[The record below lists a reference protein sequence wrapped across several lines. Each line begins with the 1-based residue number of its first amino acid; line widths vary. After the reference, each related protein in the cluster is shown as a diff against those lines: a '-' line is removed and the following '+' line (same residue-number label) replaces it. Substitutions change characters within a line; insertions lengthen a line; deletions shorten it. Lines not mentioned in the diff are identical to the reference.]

1 VAQAVWVVTL
11 TEVSAGVYDVR
22 HFSGMLRVVVI
33 HELHQQK
40 HNALL
45 HLFSAQA
52 ELLRYGIEHYQQRS
66 KETSN
71 LLRILTERYQED
83 PSMADLLQKFT
94 EETIDEFLK
103 KLPPKERMKGLSP
116 KERLE
121 GLSLAEVLA
130 ALSPEEREALIR
142 RARAESANPPPNEGA
157 AGK

>member
-1 VAQAVWVVTL
+1 MAQAVWVVTL

-71 LLRILTERYQED
+71 LLRILTERY
-83 PSMADLLQKFT
+83 
-94 EETIDEFLK
+94 
-103 KLPPKERMKGLSP
+103 
-116 KERLE
+116 
-121 GLSLAEVLA
+121 
-130 ALSPEEREALIR
+130 
-142 RARAESANPPPNEGA
+142 
-157 AGK
+157 